1 MKTQQCCVLFGAFC
15 TLGIGISLAV
25 ISKRLMELDP
35 VLRDVDPEFAPWVLA
50 LGFTACAS
58 GGLGTVGAGCSSRN
72 LLCAYGAG
80 ELLVT
85 ACGLLLGGTLLA
97 TVNEH
102 GEEIARS
109 CVVDRHAGQ
118 PWSDLTM
125 QYQASYDSMKEA
137 LENCRRNGRPNALG
151 LEDCGQLGRDNSG
164 AWFEEDRYRN
174 LFEWLESRRGCGGFC
189 TGDLP
194 LFGWSSKADG
204 SSVDQS
210 SKETSRQPCFDPLV
224 GELESRGDWSA
235 VLVLSLSAPLI
246 LAVCGSLWIVCYPP
260 PRARKGYVHP
270 SSSLS
275 GGTGRRRS
283 ESHRLLPGRRAASSD
298 EDESSLEEDI
308 DDS

>member
-1 MKTQQCCVLFGAFC
+1 MKTQQCCVLVGAVC
-15 TLGIGISLAV
+15 SLGVGTCLAL
-25 ISKRLMELDP
+25 ISKRIMEPDP
-35 VLRDVDPEFAPWVLA
+35 VLRDVDPQFAPWVLA
-50 LGFTACAS
+50 LGLAALAS
-58 GGLGTVGAGCSSRN
+58 GVLGLVGAGCSSRG
-72 LLCAYGAG
+72 LLCAYGVG

-85 ACGLLLGGTLLA
+85 VFGLLLGGTLLA

-102 GEEIARS
+102 GEEMARS
-109 CVVDRHAGQ
+109 CAVSRHAGQ

-137 LENCRRNGRPNALG
+137 LENCRRNGRQNALG

-164 AWFEEDRYRN
+164 AWFEENTYRN

-194 LFGWSSKADG
+194 LFGWSSRADG
-204 SSVDQS
+204 STVDQS
-210 SKETSRQPCFDPLV
+210 SKETSLNPCFNALV

-235 VLVLSLSAPLI
+235 ILVLSLSAPLI

-270 SSSLS
+270 
-275 GGTGRRRS
+275 GAPPGGRRQRG
-283 ESHRLLPGRRAASSD
+283 ESHRLLPGGRAGSSD
-298 EDESSLEEDI
+298 EDDSGLEEDV